1 MRVKFYGLM
10 NGVIMEWK
18 YDASSCTLC
27 PRECGVD
34 RLHGVRGRCGCD
46 SDIYVAR
53 AALHMWEE
61 PCISGEHGSGTVF
74 FSGCPLGCVFCQNSN
89 IANSKVGKRISVE
102 RLSEIFLEQQERG
115 ALNINLVTPTH
126 YIPQI
131 AAALDLS
138 RQQGMRLPV
147 VYNSGGYE
155 KVEALKML
163 DGLVDIY
170 LPDMKYMSHELAKK
184 YSKAEDYPDIAKIAL
199 AEMFRQVGKS
209 MFELENKLGNKSQKQ
224 PEKNIVFNGKTQDI
238 SDIDNGAL
246 NFFDN
251 ANSKS
256 RQDIDEIVDEIEENS
271 ATDEDGLIMKR
282 GMIVRHLVLPG
293 CTSDSKAV
301 VKYLY
306 DTYGDDIYMSIMSQ
320 YTPMPELM
328 PGGKLNALYPE
339 LARCVTNE
347 EYDEVV
353 DYAIDLGV
361 ENAFIQEGDV
371 AKDSFIPDF
380 DELSGV

>member
-1 MRVKFYGLM
+1 M
-10 NGVIMEWK
+10 IMEWK
-18 YDASSCTLC
+18 YNPSACALC
-27 PRECGVD
+27 PRECGAD

-46 SDIYVAR
+46 SGIYVAR

-61 PCISGEHGSGTVF
+61 PCISGERGSGTVF

-89 IANSKVGKRISVE
+89 IANAKVGKRISVE

-115 ALNINLVTPTH
+115 ANNINLVTPTH

-138 RQQGMRLPV
+138 RQQGMKLPV

-155 KVEALKML
+155 KVEALRLL
-163 DGLVDIY
+163 DGLVDVY
-170 LPDMKYMSHELAKK
+170 LPDMKYMSSELAKK
-184 YSKAEDYPDIAKIAL
+184 YSKAADYPDFAKEAL
-199 AEMFRQVGKS
+199 AEMFRQVGKPV
-209 MFELENKLGNKSQKQ
+209 FE
-224 PEKNIVFNGKTQDI
+224 P
-238 SDIDNGAL
+238 
-246 NFFDN
+246 
-251 ANSKS
+251 
-256 RQDIDEIVDEIEENS
+256 ENS
-271 ATDEDGLIMKR
+271 ATDEDSLIMKR

-293 CTSDSKAV
+293 CTADSKAV

-306 DTYGDDIYMSIMSQ
+306 DTYGDDIYLSIMSQ
-320 YTPMPELM
+320 YTPMPELL
-328 PGGKLNALYPE
+328 PGGRLNTLYPE
-339 LARCVTNE
+339 LGRCVTKR
-347 EYDEVV
+347 EYDAVV

-380 DELSGV
+380 EGLSGV

>member
-1 MRVKFYGLM
+1 MG
-10 NGVIMEWK
+10 IEMEWK
-18 YDASSCTLC
+18 YDNSACTLC
-27 PRECGVD
+27 PHECGVD
-34 RLHGVRGRCGCD
+34 RLNGVRGRCGCD

-53 AALHMWEE
+53 AALHNWEE
-61 PCISGEHGSGTVF
+61 PCISGVRGSGTVF
-74 FSGCPLGCVFCQNSN
+74 FSGCPLGCVFCQNNN
-89 IANSKVGKRISVE
+89 IANAKVGKKISVE
-102 RLSEIFLEQQERG
+102 RLAEIFLEQQDRG

-131 AAALDLS
+131 IKALELS
-138 RQQGMRLPV
+138 KNQGMNLPV

-155 KVEALKML
+155 KAEALKLL
-163 DGLVDIY
+163 DGLVDVY
-170 LPDMKYMSHELAKK
+170 LPDMKYMSPGLAGK
-184 YSKAEDYPDIAKIAL
+184 YSKAQDYPAAAMAAL
-199 AEMFRQVGKS
+199 AEMFRQVGTPV
-209 MFELENKLGNKSQKQ
+209 FEV
-224 PEKNIVFNGKTQDI
+224 EKPD
-238 SDIDNGAL
+238 DNT
-246 NFFDN
+246 
-251 ANSKS
+251 
-256 RQDIDEIVDEIEENS
+256 
-271 ATDEDGLIMKR
+271 ATDEAGLIMKR

-293 CTSDSKAV
+293 CTADSKEV

-328 PGGKLNALYPE
+328 PGGKLNVLYPE
-339 LARCVTNE
+339 LGRCVTQE

-380 DELSGV
+380 DMLAGV

>member
-1 MRVKFYGLM
+1 MDWR
-10 NGVIMEWK
+10 
-18 YDASSCTLC
+18 YDASACTLC

-34 RLHGVRGRCGCD
+34 RLGGVRGRCGCD
-46 SDIYVAR
+46 NDIYVAR

-89 IANSKVGKRISVE
+89 IAGAAVGKKISVE
-102 RLSEIFLEQQERG
+102 RLAEIFLEQQERG

-131 AAALDLS
+131 VKALDLS
-138 RQQGMRLPV
+138 KRQGMKLPV

-155 KVEALKML
+155 KVEALKL
-163 DGLVDIY
+163 LVGLVVVY
-170 LPDMKYMSHELAKK
+170 LPDMKYMSSMLAKK
-184 YSKAEDYPDIAKIAL
+184 YSKAEDYPAVAKTSL
-199 AEMFRQVGKS
+199 SEMYRQVGKPK
-209 MFELENKLGNKSQKQ
+209 FRLENDESRG
-224 PEKNIVFNGKTQDI
+224 T
-238 SDIDNGAL
+238 
-246 NFFDN
+246 FDGGD
-251 ANSKS
+251 A
-256 RQDIDEIVDEIEENS
+256 D
-271 ATDEDGLIMKR
+271 ATDEDGLIMER

-293 CTSDSKAV
+293 CVSDSKEV

-306 DTYGDDIYMSIMSQ
+306 GTYGDDIYMSIMSQ
-320 YTPMPELM
+320 YTPMPELL
-328 PGGKLNALYPE
+328 PGGKLNTSYPE
-339 LARCVTNE
+339 LGRCVTRE
-347 EYDEVV
+347 EYDAVV

>member
-1 MRVKFYGLM
+1 
-10 NGVIMEWK
+10 
-18 YDASSCTLC
+18 
-27 PRECGVD
+27 
-34 RLHGVRGRCGCD
+34 
-46 SDIYVAR
+46 
-53 AALHMWEE
+53 MWEE

-89 IANSKVGKRISVE
+89 IAGAEVGKKISVE
-102 RLSEIFLEQQERG
+102 RLAEIFLEQQERG

-131 AAALDLS
+131 VKALDLS
-138 RQQGMRLPV
+138 KRQGMKLPV

-155 KVEALKML
+155 KVEALKLL
-163 DGLVDIY
+163 DGLVDVY
-170 LPDMKYMSHELAKK
+170 LPDMKYMSSMLAKK
-184 YSKAEDYPDIAKIAL
+184 YSKVEDYPAVAKTSL
-199 AEMFRQVGKS
+199 SEMYRQVGKPK
-209 MFELENKLGNKSQKQ
+209 FRLENDESRG
-224 PEKNIVFNGKTQDI
+224 T
-238 SDIDNGAL
+238 
-246 NFFDN
+246 FDGGD
-251 ANSKS
+251 A
-256 RQDIDEIVDEIEENS
+256 D
-271 ATDEDGLIMKR
+271 ATDEDGLIMER

-306 DTYGDDIYMSIMSQ
+306 ETYGDDIYMSIMSQ
-320 YTPMPELM
+320 YTPMPEIM
-328 PGGKLNALYPE
+328 PGGRLNAFYPE
-339 LARCVTNE
+339 LGRCVTRE
-347 EYDEVV
+347 EYDAVV

>member
-1 MRVKFYGLM
+1 
-10 NGVIMEWK
+10 MEWK
-18 YDASSCTLC
+18 YNIEACNLC

-46 SDIYVAR
+46 SGIYVAR

-89 IANSKVGKRISVE
+89 IANAAVGKKISVE
-102 RLSEIFLEQQERG
+102 RLSEIFLEQQDRG

-131 AAALDLS
+131 AVALDMS
-138 RQQGMRLPV
+138 RQQGMKLPI

-155 KVEALKML
+155 KVESLKIL
-163 DGLVDIY
+163 DGLVDVY
-170 LPDMKYMSHELAKK
+170 LPDMKYMSFELAKK
-184 YSKAEDYPDIAKIAL
+184 YSKAEDYPDIAKLAL
-199 AEMFRQVGKS
+199 AEMFRQVGKPV
-209 MFELENKLGNKSQKQ
+209 FELENTDDT
-224 PEKNIVFNGKTQDI
+224 PDI
-238 SDIDNGAL
+238 
-246 NFFDN
+246 
-251 ANSKS
+251 
-256 RQDIDEIVDEIEENS
+256 ETVENL
-271 ATDEDGLIMKR
+271 ATDEDGLIMKG

-293 CTSDSKAV
+293 CIADSKAV

-328 PGGKLNALYPE
+328 PGGSINALYPE
-339 LARCVTNE
+339 LGRCVTKA

-361 ENAFIQEGDV
+361 ENAFIQDGDV

>member
-1 MRVKFYGLM
+1 
-10 NGVIMEWK
+10 
-18 YDASSCTLC
+18 
-27 PRECGVD
+27 
-34 RLHGVRGRCGCD
+34 
-46 SDIYVAR
+46 
-53 AALHMWEE
+53 MWEE

-89 IANSKVGKRISVE
+89 IAGAEVGKKISVE
-102 RLSEIFLEQQERG
+102 RLAEIFLEQQERG

-131 AAALDLS
+131 VKALDLS
-138 RQQGMRLPV
+138 KRQGMKLPV

-155 KVEALKML
+155 KVEALKLL
-163 DGLVDIY
+163 DGLVDVY
-170 LPDMKYMSHELAKK
+170 LPDMKYMSSMLAKK
-184 YSKAEDYPDIAKIAL
+184 YSKAEDYPAVAKTSL
-199 AEMFRQVGKS
+199 SEMYRQVGKPK
-209 MFELENKLGNKSQKQ
+209 FRLENDESRG
-224 PEKNIVFNGKTQDI
+224 T
-238 SDIDNGAL
+238 
-246 NFFDN
+246 FDGGD
-251 ANSKS
+251 A
-256 RQDIDEIVDEIEENS
+256 D
-271 ATDEDGLIMKR
+271 ATDEDGLIMER

-306 DTYGDDIYMSIMSQ
+306 ETYGDDIYMSIMSQ
-320 YTPMPELM
+320 YTPMPEIM
-328 PGGKLNALYPE
+328 PGGRLNAFYPE
-339 LARCVTNE
+339 LGRCVTRE
-347 EYDEVV
+347 EYDAVV

>member
-1 MRVKFYGLM
+1 
-10 NGVIMEWK
+10 MEWK
-18 YDASSCTLC
+18 YDAASCTLC

-34 RLHGVRGRCGCD
+34 RLHGVHGRCGCD
-46 SDIYVAR
+46 NDIYVAR

-89 IANSKVGKRISVE
+89 IANAKVGKRISVE
-102 RLSEIFLEQQERG
+102 RLAEIFLEQQGRG

-131 AAALDLS
+131 AEALDLS
-138 RQQGMRLPV
+138 RKQGMKLPV

-155 KVEALKML
+155 RVEALKML
-163 DGLVDIY
+163 DGLVDVY
-170 LPDMKYMSHELAKK
+170 LPDMKYMSSELSKK
-184 YSKAEDYPDIAKIAL
+184 YSGAADYPETAKAAL
-199 AEMFRQVGKS
+199 AEMFRQVGKPV
-209 MFELENKLGNKSQKQ
+209 FEPEERSQVQ
-224 PEKNIVFNGKTQDI
+224 HIDKTA
-238 SDIDNGAL
+238 S
-246 NFFDN
+246 
-251 ANSKS
+251 
-256 RQDIDEIVDEIEENS
+256 
-271 ATDEDGLIMKR
+271 DEDGLVMTR

-306 DTYGDDIYMSIMSQ
+306 DTYKDDIYMSIMSQ

-328 PGGKLNALYPE
+328 PGGRLNRFYPE
-339 LARCVTNE
+339 LGRSVTQE

-353 DYAIDLGV
+353 DYAIELGV

-380 DELSGV
+380 EGLSGV